1 MSNEILH
8 QGIRAYVFRMTGADG
23 TTVSASF
30 DRYSY
35 PNFIYTSTNQMISN
49 ALTAVLKAKGADW
62 TTTNYKLIPVADPH
76 A

>member
-8 QGIRAYVFRMTGADG
+8 HGIRAYMFVMVGADG
-23 TTVSASF
+23 KEVTCTF

-62 TTTNYKLIPVADPH
+62 TTANYKLITVNDPH